1 MRQTALNMVHEL
13 ARHDPRVVFIGS
25 DLSPGVLK
33 GMKEEM
39 PERFFMEGVS
49 EAYVIGMAA
58 GLAMNGFMPYINT
71 IATFLTRRCLE
82 QICIDACLENLPL
95 RLIASGGGLV
105 YAPLGPTHLATD
117 DIALMR
123 ALPNMT
129 VVAPADADEMRRLMQ
144 ASLDWP
150 GPLYIRLGKGGDP
163 IVSRAEDG
171 FAIGRAAVMRPTG
184 QALIVSTG
192 VMTAR
197 ALAAAERLAGDGIA
211 CGVLHMHTI
220 KPLDT
225 EGLFA
230 AARNA
235 DLVVTLEEHSRIG
248 GLGSAVVEAFA
259 DARLLKPTLRL
270 ALPDQFPEGYGSQDH
285 LLELAGM
292 QPPQIAD
299 AIHGALN

>member
-1 MRQTALNMVHEL
+1 MRQTALAMVHEL
-13 ARHDPRVVFIGS
+13 ARRDPRVLFIGS

-58 GLAMNGFMPYINT
+58 GMAMDGFIPYINT

-117 DIALMR
+117 DIALLR
-123 ALPNMT
+123 PLPNMAI
-129 VVAPADADEMRRLMQ
+129 VAPSDAEEMRRLME
-144 ASLDWP
+144 ASLTWD

-163 IVSRAEDG
+163 VVSRAEAG
-171 FAIGRAAVMRPTG
+171 FAIGRAILMRP
-184 QALIVSTG
+184 ANRVLIVSTG
-192 VMTAR
+192 VMTSR
-197 ALAAAERLAGDGIA
+197 ALAASDLLDTIG

-225 EGLFA
+225 EGLLTA
-230 AARNA
+230 AAGA
-235 DLVVTLEEHSRIG
+235 ELVVTLEEHTRIG
-248 GLGSAVVEAFA
+248 GLGSAVVEALS
-259 DARLLKPTLRL
+259 DAGCLKPVLRL
-270 ALPDQFPEGYGSQDH
+270 GLPDRFPEGYGSQDH
-285 LLELAGM
+285 LLELAGL
-292 QPPQIAD
+292 QPPQVAD
-299 AIHGALN
+299 TIHKALNR